1 VRVSAPNHPRESLLF
16 AGAAMNEDIFEEIVP
31 VGDPL
36 LETVNRNGQTS
47 LKCPSHRV
55 AWLLNLLWL

>member
-16 AGAAMNEDIFEEIVP
+16 AGAAMNEDIIKEIVP
-31 VGDPL
+31 VGDHL

-47 LKCPSHRV
+47 
-55 AWLLNLLWL
+55 ALLIE